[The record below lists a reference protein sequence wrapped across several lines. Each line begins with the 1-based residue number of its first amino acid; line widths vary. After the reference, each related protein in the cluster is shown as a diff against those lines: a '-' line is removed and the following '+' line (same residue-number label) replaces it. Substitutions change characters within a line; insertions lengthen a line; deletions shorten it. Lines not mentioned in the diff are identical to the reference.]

1 MRLYWSF
8 FINCIEIQQT
18 KLLKTSIKILK
29 RITAVF
35 KFAIWKKKKDWG
47 NDVRMVLVLMVI
59 EVLLVAEN
67 ESGVVF

>member
-1 MRLYWSF
+1 M
-8 FINCIEIQQT
+8 
-18 KLLKTSIKILK
+18 LKTSIKILK

-67 ESGVVF
+67 ASGVVF